1 MRKQNIK
8 RTSIAAVVVVSLS
21 GTLTGC
27 NKGISETTD
36 MTVKPVKLLSVKDLA
51 VADSDAFLA
60 RIDATYR
67 AQLSFQVGG
76 EVSDIKVKMGQAV
89 TKGQPLVI
97 MEAMKMEHTIK
108 APSDGTI
115 DEVYFKEGDMVD
127 GGAEL
132 LAFTAQEA
140 SEA

>member
-1 MRKQNIK
+1 MNGTMVGVLVEAGQQ
-8 RTSIAAVVVVSLS
+8 VS
-21 GTLTGC
+21 
-27 NKGISETTD
+27 
-36 MTVKPVKLLSVKDLA
+36 
-51 VADSDAFLA
+51 
-60 RIDATYR
+60 
-67 AQLSFQVGG
+67 
-76 EVSDIKVKMGQAV
+76 
-89 TKGQPLVI
+89 KGQPLVI

-108 APSDGTI
+108 APSNGTI